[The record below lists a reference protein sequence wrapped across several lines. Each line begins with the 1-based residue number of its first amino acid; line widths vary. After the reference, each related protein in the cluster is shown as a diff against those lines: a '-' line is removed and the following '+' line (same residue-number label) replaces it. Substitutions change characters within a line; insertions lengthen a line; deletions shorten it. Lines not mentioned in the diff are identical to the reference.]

1 MFCQKLYARLTCMR
15 RPRRRYRPFREGEAR
30 TLMNARDD
38 NNMTDLMIWSGG
50 QRVKGKGLLAWWWVL
65 YPVG

>member
-1 MFCQKLYARLTCMR
+1 MK

-50 QRVKGKGLLAWWWVL
+50 QRVEGKSLLAWWWVL
-65 YPVG
+65 YPVKSAG